1 MENDVERT
9 DEDASRQRRQSNRN
23 SRKKRKDTSDTGLS
37 KISLIR
43 YYRFEIFALF
53 LLLLGVFLLVERLE
67 IKTVI
72 YQRCMW
78 LMHHANAIWSYFASV
93 IVSVQKS
100 DLVGLFLM
108 LVSIILIA
116 WRVRFRAIQKYK
128 HLDDLA
134 GCPECGQNL
143 RRLAKKRAHRLLEL
157 LFRVHIRRYS
167 CEKCTFKASPWH
179 S

>member
-9 DEDASRQRRQSNRN
+9 DEDTSRQSRQSNRR
-23 SRKKRKDTSDTGLS
+23 SRMKRKDTSDPGLS
-37 KISLIR
+37 KTSFIK

-53 LLLLGVFLLVERLE
+53 LLLLGIFLLVERLE

-72 YQRCMW
+72 YNQSLG
-78 LMHHANAIWSYFASV
+78 LMQYANEIWSIFVSA
-93 IVSVQKS
+93 IVGVQKS
-100 DLVGLFLM
+100 DLVGLILM
-108 LVSIILIA
+108 LVSVMLIA

-143 RRLAKKRAHRLLEL
+143 RRLSKKKRHRILEL
-157 LFRVHIRRYS
+157 LFRVRIRRYS
-167 CEKCTFKASPWH
+167 CEKCHFQASPWI